1 MFPISHKQNLK
12 IVFHLTG
19 MVSLTLLV
27 LTTITATAKI
37 DSVLEV
43 VPENAIA
50 VIRVGDLRGFNQ
62 EVNDL
67 VAEIDPNTDP
77 NRDILL
83 DILKD
88 LDKEETDFEQDISEE
103 ARNWL
108 GYAKIASPE
117 EREGMTKSEKFQ
129 QLSPE
134 LQAEIEEGLEK
145 LRSNDEP
152 EKMEENDFEKL
163 DVLEAAWGMDLSQDA
178 AVFLYQNSNGEDEDP
193 LFSVAV
199 HLADEQAFQNMLEKE
214 SVQTLEKKYSE
225 LSYQT
230 LIAKEEGI
238 LQPVGYLVILEDVAV
253 YSADQEICHQVID
266 TYQQKIQSLLKTSD
280 FTAAN
285 LDLTSG
291 LNDVVAYLAIQRLV
305 KDNEQILS
313 DTFDVWLKETEDK
326 NGPEILQGLL
336 PNVQSWMQQVQS
348 VSLAFQHQDGEMLLT
363 PSVQVVADSVMAD
376 FLQPIAAGSKSYP
389 LLEYLPQN
397 SGMAVGAY
405 LDSQKIGDWTQWGMD
420 FLFQVLGQLEEID
433 IPEDAT
439 SMVQEMIDA
448 ISAFYS
454 CVEPRMVSSMTI
466 SSSVYPDSNQIYQ
479 IKDKG
484 KLIQLLNDG
493 SIQSIF
499 GHQIYQMIY
508 QMMGLTTPE
517 KAESDGMVETY
528 QDVEIK
534 SQLFLDMKSLPGMPG
549 GNALKMLPDE
559 IRFYH
564 VIVGDLLILST
575 SGSSQAIK
583 NIIDIVLG
591 QDSGFAQSAGYSR
604 MMKVLDTDGYMAM
617 VLSPMTLVSQVL
629 AILAQSD
636 PNIGMVAIMFAS
648 VPETYS
654 LAIGAAP
661 KENAL
666 EMRFF
671 VSLMELK
678 ELYTMA
684 TAMGQMGGGK

>member
-12 IVFHLTG
+12 IVFSLTG
-19 MVSLTLLV
+19 IVSLTLLV

-50 VIRVGDLRGFNQ
+50 VIRAGNLKGFNQ
-62 EVNDL
+62 EVNKL
-67 VAEIDPNTDP
+67 AAKIDPNTDP
-77 NRDILL
+77 KRDVLL

-88 LDKEETDFEQDISEE
+88 LDKDETDFEQEDISEE
-103 ARNWL
+103 ARDWL

-134 LQAEIEEGLEK
+134 LQAEIETGLEK
-145 LRSNDEP
+145 LKSNDEP
-152 EKMEENDFEKL
+152 EKMEESDFEKL
-163 DVLEAAWGMDLSQDA
+163 DVLETAWGMDLSQDA
-178 AVFLYQNSNGEDEDP
+178 AVFLYQNSNDEDEDP

-199 HLADEQAFQNMLEKE
+199 HLSDEQDFQNMLEKE

-253 YSADQEICHQVID
+253 YSEDQEICHQVID
-266 TYQQKIQSLLKTSD
+266 TYQQKVQSLLETSD

-305 KDNEQILS
+305 KDNEQVLS
-313 DTFDVWLKETEDK
+313 DTFDKWLEETEDK
-326 NGPEILQGLL
+326 NGLEILEGLL

-348 VSLAFQHQDGEMLLT
+348 ASLTFQHQDGEMLLT
-363 PSVQVVADSVMAD
+363 ASVQVVADSGIAD
-376 FLQPIAAGSKSYP
+376 FLQPIAEGNKSYP

-397 SGMAVGAY
+397 SGMAVSAY
-405 LDSQKIGDWTQWGMD
+405 LDSQKIGDWMQWSMD

-433 IPEDAT
+433 IPDDAAST
-439 SMVQEMIDA
+439 VPEMIDA
-448 ISAFYS
+448 IATFYS

-493 SIQSIF
+493 SIPSIF
-499 GHQIYQMIY
+499 GYQIY
-508 QMMGLTTPE
+508 QMMGLATTE
-517 KAESDGMVETY
+517 KAESDGIVETY
-528 QDVEIK
+528 QDIEIK
-534 SQLFLDMKSLPGMPG
+534 SQLLLDMKNLTGIPG
-549 GNALKMLPDE
+549 GDALKMLPDE
-559 IRFYH
+559 IHFYH
-564 VIVGDLLILST
+564 TIVGDLLILST

-591 QDSGFAQSAGYSR
+591 QDSGFDQSTGYSR
-604 MMKVLDTDGYMAM
+604 MMKVLDTDGYMSM
-617 VLSPMTLVSQVL
+617 VLSPMRLVNQVL
-629 AILAQSD
+629 AVLAQSD
-636 PNIGMVAIMFAS
+636 PNIGMIAGMFAG

-661 KENAL
+661 KKNAL

>member
-214 SVQTLEKKYSE
+214 SK
-225 LSYQT
+225 
-230 LIAKEEGI
+230 
-238 LQPVGYLVILEDVAV
+238 
-253 YSADQEICHQVID
+253 
-266 TYQQKIQSLLKTSD
+266 
-280 FTAAN
+280 
-285 LDLTSG
+285 
-291 LNDVVAYLAIQRLV
+291 
-305 KDNEQILS
+305 
-313 DTFDVWLKETEDK
+313 
-326 NGPEILQGLL
+326 
-336 PNVQSWMQQVQS
+336 
-348 VSLAFQHQDGEMLLT
+348 
-363 PSVQVVADSVMAD
+363 
-376 FLQPIAAGSKSYP
+376 
-389 LLEYLPQN
+389 
-397 SGMAVGAY
+397 
-405 LDSQKIGDWTQWGMD
+405 
-420 FLFQVLGQLEEID
+420 
-433 IPEDAT
+433 
-439 SMVQEMIDA
+439 
-448 ISAFYS
+448 
-454 CVEPRMVSSMTI
+454 
-466 SSSVYPDSNQIYQ
+466 
-479 IKDKG
+479 
-484 KLIQLLNDG
+484 
-493 SIQSIF
+493 
-499 GHQIYQMIY
+499 
-508 QMMGLTTPE
+508 
-517 KAESDGMVETY
+517 
-528 QDVEIK
+528 
-534 SQLFLDMKSLPGMPG
+534 
-549 GNALKMLPDE
+549 
-559 IRFYH
+559 
-564 VIVGDLLILST
+564 
-575 SGSSQAIK
+575 
-583 NIIDIVLG
+583 
-591 QDSGFAQSAGYSR
+591 
-604 MMKVLDTDGYMAM
+604 
-617 VLSPMTLVSQVL
+617 
-629 AILAQSD
+629 
-636 PNIGMVAIMFAS
+636 
-648 VPETYS
+648 
-654 LAIGAAP
+654 
-661 KENAL
+661 
-666 EMRFF
+666 
-671 VSLMELK
+671 
-678 ELYTMA
+678 
-684 TAMGQMGGGK
+684 